1 MKLIAELQLSDS
13 EDSELKWAEGFNFAT
28 IIEGKMQDVKD
39 FGVVINFEKY
49 NGVFGFITHYQLN
62 GTTAERGSPVQ
73 AVVLDVA
80 KTEHLVDLSLKPEFL
95 DRHREDS
102 SNSQASKKK
111 RRRETRKEL

>member
-1 MKLIAELQLSDS
+1 
-13 EDSELKWAEGFNFAT
+13 
-28 IIEGKMQDVKD
+28 MQDVKD

-102 SNSQASKKK
+102 SNSQVGKKK
-111 RRRETRKEL
+111 CRRETRKEL